1 MANDHILK
9 RFDEELERLNAT
21 INEMGGLTES
31 QFAKALT
38 AVRARDTQTAEEV
51 IADDARVDALD
62 AAVQEQTVKL
72 LALRQPMAVDLRV
85 VLSSIK
91 IAAALERIADYAKNT
106 AKRSIVLTQGTAP
119 PPAAARLAG

>member
-1 MANDHILK
+1 MASEHTLK

-38 AVRARDTQTAEEV
+38 AVREMDTSMAEEV
-51 IADDARVDALD
+51 IVADARVDALD
-62 AAVQEQTVKL
+62 QAVQEQTVQL

-91 IAAALERIADYAKNT
+91 IAAAL
-106 AKRSIVLTQGTAP
+106 
-119 PPAAARLAG
+119 